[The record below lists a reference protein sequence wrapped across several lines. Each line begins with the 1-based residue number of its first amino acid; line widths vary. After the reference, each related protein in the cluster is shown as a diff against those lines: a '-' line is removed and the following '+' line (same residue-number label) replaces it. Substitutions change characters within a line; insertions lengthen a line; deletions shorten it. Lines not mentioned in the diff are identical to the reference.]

1 MTTLVTGGCGF
12 VGLNLAEEL
21 IAKGEHVVLLDRI
34 GLTPAAQSVF
44 RHHAAHVSVVQADVR
59 DAPRLAEVFRSHG
72 IRRVIHTAV
81 ITAGAERE
89 SAQANDVIE
98 VNLRGTVNVLEA
110 AKAARC
116 TRVICVSSGAAYGKT
131 LFEPTPLREETSASR
146 PDTVYGI
153 TKFAAEQIALRL
165 GDLWGL
171 DVICVRIGSVCGP
184 WEVDTG
190 VRDLL
195 TAQLQV
201 ARLAVRGQAAVVP
214 TKEVRRDW
222 VYSRDVAAG
231 LVAVLDAQTPK
242 HRVYHLSSG
251 IPWDGTFSHWCD
263 LLHEAYPKFSWHIA
277 ARGETPNVS
286 FLVEGDRASMVI
298 ERIVEDI
305 GFRPRFGPREAY
317 ADYLR
322 WMREHQAFMET

>member
-12 VGLNLAEEL
+12 VGLNLAEAL
-21 IAKGEHVVLLDRI
+21 IAKGEQVVLLDRI
-34 GLTPAAQSVF
+34 SLTPAAQRKF
-44 RHHAAHVSVVQADVR
+44 NDHADQVSVVQADVR
-59 DAPRLAEVFRSHG
+59 DAAGLAEVFRSHG

-81 ITAGAERE
+81 ITAGTERE
-89 SAQANDVIE
+89 SAQANDVID
-98 VNLRGTVNVLEA
+98 VNLRGTLNVLEA

-116 TRVICVSSGAAYGKT
+116 KRVVCVSSGAAYGKT
-131 LFEPTPLREETSASR
+131 LFEQGPLREETSPSR

-201 ARLAVRGQAAVVP
+201 ARLAVRGQEAVVP
-214 TKEVRRDW
+214 AKEVRRDW

-231 LVAVLDAQTPK
+231 LVAVLGAEKPK
-242 HRVYHLSSG
+242 HRIYHLSSG
-251 IPWDGTFSHWCD
+251 FAWDGTFSHWCN
-263 LLHEAYPKFSWHIA
+263 LLREAYPKFSWHVA
-277 ARGETPNVS
+277 AHGETPNVS
-286 FLVEGDRASMVI
+286 FLVVGDRASMAI
-298 ERIVEDI
+298 ERIIEDI
-305 GFRPRFGPREAY
+305 GFQPRFGPCEAY
-317 ADYLR
+317 ADYIT
-322 WMREHQAFMET
+322 WMREHQAFMEA